1 MNTVNFEA
9 GMLIP
14 LIPVIILALLLIAWS
29 LIDMAR
35 RPVKHLPAWVW
46 ALIVLMAIPL
56 GSVVQFKLFA
66 EALAAEATF
75 NEIALRGTV
84 GGIDASHQIDEKR
97 AVGVVNAGAGF
108 AFRF

>member
-56 GSVVQFKLFA
+56 GSVVYLTIGRTRGQ
-66 EALAAEATF
+66 T
-75 NEIALRGTV
+75 LR
-84 GGIDASHQIDEKR
+84 DEDLR
-97 AVGVVNAGAGF
+97 
-108 AFRF
+108 